1 MKILLK
7 AFLFVLTFQAFA
19 IAACDV
25 KAKFGD
31 KKKEVLVRAE
41 YFYDFH
47 LGLKKFLDCKKIHNI
62 LELLM
67 GGRCILFKETQS

>member
-7 AFLFVLTFQAFA
+7 AFLIIITIQTFA

-31 KKKEVLVRAE
+31 KKE
-41 YFYDFH
+41 F
-47 LGLKKFLDCKKIHNI
+47 LKKNLSADPFL
-62 LELLM
+62 
-67 GGRCILFKETQS
+67 